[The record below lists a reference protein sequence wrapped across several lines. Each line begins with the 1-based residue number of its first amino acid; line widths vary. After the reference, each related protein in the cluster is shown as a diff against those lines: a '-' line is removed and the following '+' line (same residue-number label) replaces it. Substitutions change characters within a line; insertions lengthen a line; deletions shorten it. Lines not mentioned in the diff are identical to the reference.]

1 MTERNTII
9 DVTPIHHSSSRI
21 GADQVHTASQ
31 SETGARAEKRS
42 PSSVLVGLAQTAVG
56 AGLVA
61 IGIPMLVLPG
71 PGLLSI
77 GAGVI
82 LAARGLSKVSTR

>member
-1 MTERNTII
+1 MTEQNSII
-9 DVTPIHHSSSRI
+9 DVVPIRHSSSRI
-21 GADQVHTASQ
+21 GADQVHASGKSEATA
-31 SETGARAEKRS
+31 RDEKRS
-42 PSSVLVGLAQTAVG
+42 PSSVLAGLVQTAVG

-77 GAGVI
+77 GAGVF
-82 LAARGLSKVSTR
+82 LAARGLSKVSGR